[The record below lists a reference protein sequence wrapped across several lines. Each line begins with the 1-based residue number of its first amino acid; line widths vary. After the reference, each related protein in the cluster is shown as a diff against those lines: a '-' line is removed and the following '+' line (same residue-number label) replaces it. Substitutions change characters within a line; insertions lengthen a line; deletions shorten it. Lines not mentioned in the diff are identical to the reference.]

1 MKAAASAARIGVR
14 LREAMGGMNVQELQ
28 RLLEAADAPNSG
40 YSTVARYV
48 KGDSAPPLPW
58 LQAAAAVLGV
68 SHIWLAFGE
77 GDKRRDGALSPDASA
92 IERSTYGHALIHDV
106 RGGRGVLNALLE
118 TVLDSRPVDPA
129 DEIDDDDL
137 AELMDR
143 LLGPLYRVW
152 YAFRPDA
159 STANRELEGY
169 LLASLTA
176 VLGAVPGPDP
186 KGSPTGRPLTE
197 VLRILEW
204 SGATGEP
211 VSEGDDVQLTLTEG
225 HTLGYLG
232 GLVRERRG
240 AAAGDG

>member
-68 SHIWLAFGE
+68 SHVWLAFGE

-92 IERSTYGHALIHDV
+92 IERSTYGHALIHDL
-106 RGGRGVLNALLE
+106 RGGRGVLNALVE
-118 TVLDSRPVDPA
+118 TILDSRPA
-129 DEIDDDDL
+129 DDTADITDDDL
-137 AELMDR
+137 AALLDR

-152 YAFRPDA
+152 YAFRPNA
-159 STANRELEGY
+159 STANRELERF
-169 LLASLTA
+169 LLASLTV
-176 VLGAVPGPDP
+176 VLEAVPGVDG
-186 KGSPTGRPLTE
+186 KGAPTGRPLWE
-197 VLRILEW
+197 VLSILEW

-211 VSEGDDVQLTLTEG
+211 VSEREDVRLTLTEG

-232 GLVRERRG
+232 GLVRERRVV
-240 AAAGDG
+240 DGETG